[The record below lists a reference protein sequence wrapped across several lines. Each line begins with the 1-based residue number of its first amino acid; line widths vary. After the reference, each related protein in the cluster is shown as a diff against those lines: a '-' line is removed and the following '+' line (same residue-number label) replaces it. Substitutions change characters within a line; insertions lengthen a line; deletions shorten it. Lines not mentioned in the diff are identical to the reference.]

1 MITMVSRA
9 GRVWAVIV
17 GLVEIAA
24 AFGHAEAAGTRALFI
39 LGGLIT
45 VAYLGDAA
53 MPRDPSL
60 ATPETQ
66 DPEAEMRVGPVSGR
80 IKIVSN
86 YQY

>member
-53 MPRDPSL
+53 HAAGPFPRHAGDTGPGSGD
-60 ATPETQ
+60 ACRP
-66 DPEAEMRVGPVSGR
+66 RVW
-80 IKIVSN
+80 
-86 YQY
+86 